1 MKIISIILDG
11 FKSFRDRTVIKDLDG
26 MFTSITGLNGSGKSN
41 ILDGIIFVLGL
52 NSFTIARAN
61 NLRELIY
68 KSGNAGITKASVTLV
83 FSNTSKNLS
92 PEGYRDSDTISITR
106 TIKDDKTKYYVN
118 GRITTNANVKF
129 LFKSV
134 SLDIENY
141 FRFFVQQGTIS
152 KIVSF
157 KPKEIYKLL
166 EETAGISHYNK
177 EDLDTEKMG
186 SSKLKDISLFD
197 SMVSDIEDRI
207 ALNIEKKENLD
218 SYMETECEFC
228 SKNRFYRAYQWYVL
242 KDSVIET

>member
-68 KSGNAGITKASVTLV
+68 KSGNAGVTKASVTLA
-83 FSNTSKNLS
+83 FSNSDKRFS
-92 PEGYRDSDTISITR
+92 PEGYRDSTTISITR

-134 SLDIENY
+134 GLDIDNY
-141 FRFFVQQGTIS
+141 FRFFVQQGTIT

-157 KPKEIYKLL
+157 KPKEIYRLL

-177 EDLDTEKMG
+177 ENCDTEKMG
-186 SSKLKDISLFD
+186 FSKMKDISMFD
-197 SMVSDIEDRI
+197 TMVSEIEERI
-207 ALNIEKKENLD
+207 LRNIEKKENLE
-218 SYMETECEFC
+218 SY
-228 SKNRFYRAYQWYVL
+228 
-242 KDSVIET
+242 